1 MQKIERHNA
10 TIQEATRSIH
20 AQTVRL
26 VDEQTK
32 DVGVQMEALDE
43 FVSRARSQNEH
54 HHVAF
59 VSSLESLT
67 TNAQESFHKLGADI
81 RKFKSGVDSIADIS
95 TQAKEGAESVAPFG
109 EYVRGCLS
117 DLRDRVE
124 SNPLQEYIPS
134 GQTPRKTR
142 YNFPTVLPSTGSAED
157 VIARAK
163 GITRPP
169 LGEKEVNSPK
179 KAVSDGASILTS
191 DPKSGG
197 AAGIGAAFYPNAP
210 GKQKTVPRTPD
221 LGAGMKENL
230 AAIGSSDEEAAGTRR
245 RSSRKRKVSD
255 ELSNLVAGTITTR
268 RRMR

>member
-1 MQKIERHNA
+1 MERRNA
-10 TIQEATRSIH
+10 TIQETTKCIH
-20 AQTVRL
+20 AQTVKL

-54 HHVAF
+54 HHVEF
-59 VSSLESLT
+59 VSNLESLT
-67 TNAQESFHKLGADI
+67 TNARESFDKWGADI
-81 RKFKSGVDSIADIS
+81 RKFKSNIDSIADIS
-95 TQAKEGAESVAPFG
+95 AQATESAESVAPFG
-109 EYVRGCLS
+109 EYVRECLS

-124 SNPLQEYIPS
+124 SNPLQEYIPN

-163 GITRPP
+163 GLVRPP

-179 KAVSDGASILTS
+179 KAISDGASILTA

-197 AAGIGAAFYPNAP
+197 AAGIGAAFYPNAAA
-210 GKQKTVPRTPD
+210 KQKTVPRTPD
-221 LGAGMKENL
+221 LVAGMKENL
-230 AAIGSSDEEAAGTRR
+230 TTMGSSDEEVAETRR
-245 RSSRKRKVSD
+245 RSLRKRKVSD
-255 ELSNLVAGTITTR
+255 ELGNLAAGTITTR